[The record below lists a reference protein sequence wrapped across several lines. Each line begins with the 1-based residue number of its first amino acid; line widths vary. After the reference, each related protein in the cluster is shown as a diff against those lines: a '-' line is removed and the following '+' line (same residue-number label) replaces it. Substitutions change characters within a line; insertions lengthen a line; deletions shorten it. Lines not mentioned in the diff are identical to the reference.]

1 MAQETKQPLAG
12 KVAAVS
18 GAASGIGL
26 ECARAML
33 EAGARVAL
41 VDRAEDKL
49 RTLCAELGDNAFP
62 VVTNLLEPESVNAM
76 LPAILS
82 EAGQL
87 DIFHANAGA
96 YVGGDVLEGDPD
108 AWDRMLNLNINAA
121 FRTIHAVL
129 PHMAERKTG
138 DVIVTSSVAGV
149 VPVVWEPVYTA
160 SKFAVQA
167 FVHTVRRQ
175 VAKHGVRVGAVL
187 PGPVVTALLS
197 DWPQSKMDEALANG
211 SLMEP
216 KEVADAVLFMLT
228 RPRNVVVR
236 DLVLLPNSVDL

>member
-1 MAQETKQPLAG
+1 MSESLSG
-12 KVAAVS
+12 KVAAIT

-33 EAGARVAL
+33 AAGAKVVL
-41 VDRAEDKL
+41 VDRAEDRLKAL
-49 RTLCAELGDNAFP
+49 VAELGDAASA
-62 VVTNLLEPESVNAM
+62 VVTDLLDPASVERM
-76 LPAILS
+76 MPQIL
-82 EAGQL
+82 ERAGRL

-96 YVGGDVLEGDPD
+96 YVGGEVATGDPD
-108 AWDRMLNLNINAA
+108 QWDRMLNLNINAV
-121 FRTIHAVL
+121 FRTVHAVL
-129 PHMAERKTG
+129 PHMIEKKSG
-138 DVIVTSSVAGV
+138 DIIVTSSVAGF
-149 VPVVWEPVYTA
+149 VPVVWEPIYTA

-175 VAKHGVRVGAVL
+175 VLKHGIRVGAVA

-197 DWPQSKMDEALANG
+197 DWPKAKMEEALAAG

-228 RPRNVVVR
+228 RPRNVTIR
-236 DLVLLPNSVDL
+236 DLVILPQSVDI

>member
-1 MAQETKQPLAG
+1 MANELTG
-12 KVAAVS
+12 KVAAVT

-33 EAGARVAL
+33 DAGARVAL
-41 VDRAEDKL
+41 VDRAGDRLAQICE
-49 RTLCAELGDNAFP
+49 ELGDNAFP
-62 VVTNLLEPESVNAM
+62 VVVDLLDPDSVSGM
-76 LPAILS
+76 LPDILDK
-82 EAGQL
+82 AGQL

-96 YVGGDVLEGDPD
+96 YIGGDVMEGDPN
-108 AWDRMLNLNINAA
+108 AWDRMLNLNVNAV
-121 FRTIHAVL
+121 FRSAHAVL
-129 PHMAERKTG
+129 PHMAGRKTG
-138 DVIVTSSVAGV
+138 DLIVTSSVAGV
-149 VPVVWEPVYTA
+149 VPVVWEPIYTA

-175 VAKHGVRVGAVL
+175 VSKHGIRVGAVL

-197 DWPQSKMDEALANG
+197 DWPKAKMDEALANG

-216 KEVADAVLFMLT
+216 KEVADAVMFMLT

-236 DLVLLPNSVDL
+236 DLVILPNSVDL